1 MFCPKMT
8 LVWTSAISRSRYSFS
23 KSMRS
28 EKIFLTILQ
37 DSDFPSEENQMS
49 ANLILKMHPLVSLRA
64 KFGTKYDELNLNLRH
79 AIEERL

>member
-1 MFCPKMT
+1 MKCDVNLYVARKVF
-8 LVWTSAISRSRYSFS
+8 
-23 KSMRS
+23 
-28 EKIFLTILQ
+28 
-37 DSDFPSEENQMS
+37 EENQMS